1 MVNFIVIGSLFI
13 MFWLFGSALAMIITV
28 SQCSK
33 NDAYISM
40 KEGFLWA
47 SFPTIVY
54 IILQLSPYVLSIFSE
69 GTKTFFSW
77 TGMAADDEGYKT
89 LGIAYAMVLAG
100 LMVTTRMMHTAEVAV
115 CKPDVSE
122 LAAFQEDLMKK
133 LKEKQAEKQ
142 HDIDVNKPD
151 L

>member
-1 MVNFIVIGSLFI
+1 MVNFIVIGSLFLL
-13 MFWLFGSALAMIITV
+13 FWLFGFGLTAVVTT

-33 NDAYISM
+33 IDSAVSV
-40 KEGFLWA
+40 KEGFMWA

-77 TGMAADDEGYKT
+77 TGMAADEEGYKT
-89 LGIAYAMVLAG
+89 LGIAYAMILSG
-100 LMVTTRMMHTAEVAV
+100 LMVTTRMLHTAEVAV

-122 LAAFQEDLMKK
+122 LAAFQEDLLKK
-133 LKEKQAEKQ
+133 LKEKQ

-151 L
+151 S

>member
-13 MFWLFGSALAMIITV
+13 MFWIFGSALAMIITV
-28 SQCSK
+28 YQCSK
-33 NDAYISM
+33 NDGYISI
-40 KEGFLWA
+40 KEGFMWA
-47 SFPTIVY
+47 SFPTVVY
-54 IILQLSPYVLSIFSE
+54 IILQLSPYVLSIFSD
-69 GTKTFFSW
+69 GCRVFFSW
-77 TGMAADDEGYKT
+77 TGMASDEEGYKI

-100 LMVTTRMMHTAEVAV
+100 LMVTTRMIHTAEVAV

-122 LAAFQEDLMKK
+122 LAAFQEDLMKS
-133 LKEKQAEKQ
+133 LKEKQAAKQ